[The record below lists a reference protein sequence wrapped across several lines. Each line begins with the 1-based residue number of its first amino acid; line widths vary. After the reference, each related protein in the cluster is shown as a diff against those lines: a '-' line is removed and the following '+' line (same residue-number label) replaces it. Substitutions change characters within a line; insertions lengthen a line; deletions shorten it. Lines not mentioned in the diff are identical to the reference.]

1 MTKIRSFRI
10 SPASG
15 ILITRPGMIRWFSFL
30 LLLTTTTVVADPPV
44 IVIDPGHGGT
54 ATAGT
59 LETRSNS
66 SPNNAVSPG
75 GLREKDLTLEFS
87 LILHDAILEAAR
99 KKQKIVGVLLTRK
112 DDTNLDFIQR
122 AAICNRPDTAC
133 VVSIH
138 FNASRGGKASGS
150 LAMIS
155 DRKRNRNYE
164 TDERFAC
171 ALASACHAGVRQ
183 FLPDSKDRGVITD
196 GHLHGGLGSN
206 FFFQMARHRNLAAVP
221 KCFLEVE
228 FIDNPQV
235 EKALLSGDRRARF
248 ANVAEPIAAFL
259 VEYAA
264 SDASPSSMSIDR
276 E

>member
-1 MTKIRSFRI
+1 MAKIRSFR
-10 SPASG
+10 SNPARG
-15 ILITRPGMIRWFSFL
+15 IFQNRPNMIRWFSALF
-30 LLLTTTTVVADPPV
+30 LLTTTSVVADPPV
-44 IVIDPGHGGT
+44 ILIDPGHGGSS
-54 ATAGT
+54 TAGS

-66 SPNNAVSPG
+66 SSNNAVSPG

-99 KKQKIVGVLLTRK
+99 KKQKIVGVLLTRQN
-112 DDTNLDFIQR
+112 DTNLDFIQR
-122 AAICNRPDTAC
+122 AAICDRPDTAC

-138 FNASRGGKASGS
+138 FNASGGGKASGS

-164 TDERFAC
+164 ADERFAR

-183 FLPDSKDRGVITD
+183 FLPDSKDRGVIPD

-206 FFFQMARHRNLAAVP
+206 FFFQMARHRNLATVP

-235 EKALLSGDRRARF
+235 EKALLSGDRRAKF
-248 ANVAEPIAAFL
+248 ATVAEPIANFL
-259 VEYAA
+259 VEHAT
-264 SDASPSSMSIDR
+264 SRKDESP
-276 E
+276 

>member
-1 MTKIRSFRI
+1 
-10 SPASG
+10 
-15 ILITRPGMIRWFSFL
+15 MIRRCPLL
-30 LLLTTTTVVADPPV
+30 LLLTTTAVAADPPV
-44 IVIDPGHGGT
+44 ILIDPGHGGS
-54 ATAGT
+54 ATAGS

-87 LILHDAILEAAR
+87 LILHDAILGAAR
-99 KKQKIVGVLLTRK
+99 KRGETVGVLLTRK
-112 DDTNLDFIQR
+112 NDTNLDFIQR

-138 FNASRGGKASGS
+138 FNASGGGNASGS

-155 DRKRNRNYE
+155 DRKRNQNYE
-164 TDERFAC
+164 IDERFAR
-171 ALASACHAGVRQ
+171 ALASACHAGVRP

-206 FFFQMARHRNLAAVP
+206 FFFQMARHRNLATVP

-228 FIDNPQV
+228 FIDNPEV
-235 EKALLSGDRRARF
+235 EKALLSGDRRGKF
-248 ANVAEPIAAFL
+248 AAIAEPIAVFL
-259 VEYAA
+259 VEWAI
-264 SDASPSSMSIDR
+264 SGEDGVR
-276 E
+276 